1 MDELK
6 NIVAS
11 NLIEL
16 RVASGMTQSQ
26 LAEKINYS
34 DKSVSKW
41 ERAEAIPDVAV
52 LKNIADVFGVTVD
65 YLITTH
71 DRWEKKPKKEKR
83 IVSRQMIIAVSVMG
97 IWAVAFVAFVIL
109 WLMERVVWQIFLG
122 AVPVSLITLLVL
134 HSVFERGKYNFWIVT
149 ALMLSVL
156 SFVYFLFL
164 RYNWWQIF
172 LLAVPLE
179 LVIFFGFRI
188 CRPKPKKP

>member
-134 HSVFERGKYNFWIVT
+134 HSVFGRGKYNFWIVT

-164 RYNWWQIF
+164 HYNWWQIF

-188 CRPKPKKP
+188 CRPKPKQP

>member
-11 NLIEL
+11 NLIQL
-16 RVASGMTQSQ
+16 RLASGMTQSQ

-41 ERAEAIPDVAV
+41 ERAEAITDVAG
-52 LKNIADVFGVTVD
+52 LKNIAEVFGVTVD

-71 DRWEKKPKKEKR
+71 DRWEKKPEKEKR

-134 HSVFERGKYNFWIVT
+134 HSVFGRGKYNFWIVT

-164 RYNWWQIF
+164 RDNWWQIF

-188 CRPKPKKP
+188 CRPKPKQP